1 MTAVDPLVFTRTAS
15 ERLTRA
21 PYLQPF
27 TGDYAFRGQ
36 TLTVRRN
43 LWGPREF
50 LLPQTRNKIECKNM
64 PTSTLTSRGQTT
76 IPKSIRE
83 ELRLQPGDRIE
94 FILEEDQV
102 VIRRAGADITALDG
116 MLDRSDR
123 EPVSVEAMNE
133 AIERAAGSAFT
144 NDTGDDA

>member
-1 MTAVDPLVFTRTAS
+1 
-15 ERLTRA
+15 
-21 PYLQPF
+21 
-27 TGDYAFRGQ
+27 
-36 TLTVRRN
+36 
-43 LWGPREF
+43 
-50 LLPQTRNKIECKNM
+50 M
-64 PTSTLTSRGQTT
+64 PTATLTSRGQTT

-123 EPVSVEAMNE
+123 EPVSVEVMNE
-133 AIERAAGSAFT
+133 AIERAAGSEFT
-144 NDTGDDA
+144 TDAEDDT